1 MKVFHPNDL
10 LWRRQALF
18 LLFLAFVLGLR
29 VAVSYWIKPLSH
41 VHSPRGQEQRIIY
54 SHGQYPPQRDQ
65 AIHRPRKNPPAHPLD
80 LNTATREELMSL
92 PGIGP
97 VLAGRIVSYRVE
109 KGPFTDISE
118 VKEVP
123 GIGEKRYER
132 IEPWVR
138 AGSRER

>member
-1 MKVFHPNDL
+1 
-10 LWRRQALF
+10 
-18 LLFLAFVLGLR
+18 
-29 VAVSYWIKPLSH
+29 
-41 VHSPRGQEQRIIY
+41 
-54 SHGQYPPQRDQ
+54 
-65 AIHRPRKNPPAHPLD
+65 
-80 LNTATREELMSL
+80 MSL